1 MGQQGVFYQRITH
14 TARRFRPESACFFLR
29 LFQNR
34 TQTFT
39 QTYLYKMTKKKKAY
53 VAPVTDSVE
62 LKTERILCTS
72 PDPNVTNALMM
83 SDPFQFN
90 SEIEW

>member
-1 MGQQGVFYQRITH
+1 
-14 TARRFRPESACFFLR
+14 
-29 LFQNR
+29 
-34 TQTFT
+34 
-39 QTYLYKMTKKKKAY
+39 MTKKKKAY

-72 PDPNVTNALMM
+72 HDPNVTNALMM